1 MKLEIASRPPSLRPF
16 SNIFSL
22 GPQTSSA
29 IRKLAGSRHL
39 PFSSCS
45 HRRNNYAARSGLG
58 ASVLPENIFLCP
70 SYTRTRTRL
79 RLSRGRTDPPLP
91 RFTYLS
97 RMEKLI
103 SYDGT
108 NKNSDLRVDYPSE
121 RRRTSK
127 QLSFCF
133 PPDSSARGKVFESCS
148 DFSITR
154 NCLICQAGH
163 RDFGL
168 FTTRN

>member
-45 HRRNNYAARSGLG
+45 HRRNNYAARSVQACFLKIYSSVRPTREHEHAY
-58 ASVLPENIFLCP
+58 ASLEGGQIL
-70 SYTRTRTRL
+70 
-79 RLSRGRTDPPLP
+79 LSRGLRI
-91 RFTYLS
+91 S
-97 RMEKLI
+97 HEEKLI

-108 NKNSDLRVDYPSE
+108 NKNSDLRVDYLSE